1 MFSNVRAGVRVMIT
15 VMVMITVTVMD
26 RVIVITV
33 RLPDNKG
40 EEAVRTK
47 QNPSICPTQISLL

>member
-15 VMVMITVTVMD
+15 VTVMD
-26 RVIVITV
+26 RVIVMVITV